1 MLDVKV
7 DFFSDVVDFQIS
19 PEPEVGSFGIDVCD
33 NGNSDKF
40 NLNSSLFFK
49 IVDEDQSRL
58 SNLFSLVFDFE
69 IHVELVLDNDS
80 VSFISDS
87 LDFVVDGKVPFG
99 FKIDDNLDVVV
110 VKSFNFDDVVHF
122 KIMNHINEEDQL
134 SFFRIS
140 EEYSIVDC
148 ESFEFDFEFKL
159 KSKCNFL
166 DYSFHF
172 NFDLCDNDVS
182 FSGDSD
188 SEFFDVDKSLL
199 FNFEGL
205 NNEPV
210 GPVNMKV
217 LKFEVEL
224 KLEVYICLFNL
235 EFPFNSEV
243 EAGHLSFLL
252 DGDNGN
258 VDVVVHFDSEYVD
271 LVFSIF
277 SEYEN
282 LIFEVDSVVF
292 NLDVVINI
300 ELNYEFV
307 DHNVK
312 SDC

>member
-1 MLDVKV
+1 
-7 DFFSDVVDFQIS
+7 
-19 PEPEVGSFGIDVCD
+19 
-33 NGNSDKF
+33 
-40 NLNSSLFFK
+40 
-49 IVDEDQSRL
+49 
-58 SNLFSLVFDFE
+58 
-69 IHVELVLDNDS
+69 
-80 VSFISDS
+80 
-87 LDFVVDGKVPFG
+87 
-99 FKIDDNLDVVV
+99 
-110 VKSFNFDDVVHF
+110 
-122 KIMNHINEEDQL
+122 
-134 SFFRIS
+134 
-140 EEYSIVDC
+140 
-148 ESFEFDFEFKL
+148 
-159 KSKCNFL
+159 
-166 DYSFHF
+166 
-172 NFDLCDNDVS
+172 
-182 FSGDSD
+182 
-188 SEFFDVDKSLL
+188 VDKSLL

-205 NNEPV
+205 DNEPV

-217 LKFEVEL
+217 LKFDVEL

-271 LVFSIF
+271 LMFSSF

-312 SDC
+312 SDCQFISLGLDVDFEFKEESGNHLFVFNSKSVFEFSIVNKDILLGGLVDEDLLESEGFD